1 MSDALAVS
9 DTEELTE
16 KLEDTVSLGLAVS
29 DTAEEIVSGTT
40 RTVSEARP
48 ASDTAVAKITD
59 ADVREGP
66 VPQAN

>member
-40 RTVSEARP
+40 RTVSEA
-48 ASDTAVAKITD
+48 
-59 ADVREGP
+59 
-66 VPQAN
+66 